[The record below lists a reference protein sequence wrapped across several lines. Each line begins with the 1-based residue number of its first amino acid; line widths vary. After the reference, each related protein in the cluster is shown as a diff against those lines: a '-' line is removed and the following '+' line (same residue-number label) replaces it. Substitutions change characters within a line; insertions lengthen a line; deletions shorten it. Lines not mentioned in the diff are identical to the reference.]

1 VSVAANSRLTIAV
14 HALTWLAL
22 AHQRGHERL
31 TSDQVAASVRT
42 NPVILRVSLGRLR
55 QVGLVEVSH
64 GARAGWRLAR
74 PAEQISLSE
83 VYDAV
88 ESQPLFG
95 VHRTEPNQQ
104 CPVGRGIRPVLDEIY
119 SRVADVVVQEL
130 SRRSIAD
137 VLRDTLRRSENAA
150 ISDRGA
156 ASVHVAPGPA

>member
-1 VSVAANSRLTIAV
+1 VAANSRLTIAV

-31 TSDQVAASVRT
+31 TSDQVAASVHT

-64 GARAGWRLAR
+64 GPRAGWRLAR
-74 PAEQISLSE
+74 PAEQISLRD

-104 CPVGRGIRPVLDEIY
+104 CPVGRGIRPVLDEVY
-119 SRVADVVVQEL
+119 AGVGAMVRQEL
-130 SRRSIAD
+130 SRTSIAD
-137 VLRDTLRRSENAA
+137 VLRDTLRRSGDAA
-150 ISDRGA
+150 VPDRGT
-156 ASVHVAPGPA
+156 ASVHAAPGPA